1 MNTHV
6 QFLKRLIPAAAASLL
21 IAGCS
26 AALTKP
32 AGADDART
40 KLTKL
45 QSDPQLASLAPVAI
59 KEAEAAVV
67 AAEVPR
73 EDTDLARHLV
83 VMADRKV
90 EIASAQAQARLLEDQ
105 RNTLSE
111 QRETARLDS
120 RTREVDRARGDASA
134 ARSDASMA
142 RTEAGV
148 ARSQADAARMDTD
161 AARQQT
167 ADLQRQ
173 IIELNARETD
183 RGLVVTLGD
192 VLFATGKSDLKGG
205 VTNNLGKLAAFL
217 NKYQDR
223 TVTIE
228 GHTDDVGS
236 DNFNLGLS
244 ERRAVSVM
252 SYLIKQGVTP
262 SRLAASGMGETA
274 PVSGNDSATGRQ
286 QNRRVEVII
295 ANTVTSAR

>member
-1 MNTHV
+1 MNTHI
-6 QFLKRLIPAAAASLL
+6 QLFKRLIPAAAGFVFLA
-21 IAGCS
+21 ACS

-32 AGADDART
+32 DGADDART

-83 VMADRKV
+83 VIADRKV
-90 EIASAQAQARLLEDQ
+90 DIATAQAESKLLEDQ
-105 RNTLSE
+105 RKLLSE
-111 QRETARLDS
+111 QREAARLES
-120 RTREVDRARGDASA
+120 RTLEVDRARGDATV
-134 ARSDASMA
+134 A
-142 RTEAGV
+142 RTEAEI
-148 ARSQADAARMDTD
+148 ARSQAETARMDAL

-173 IIELNARETD
+173 ITELNARETD

-205 VTNNLGKLAAFL
+205 VTSNLGKLAAFL
-217 NKYQDR
+217 TKYPDR
-223 TVTIE
+223 TVLIE

-236 DNFNLGLS
+236 DDSNMSLS
-244 ERRAVSVM
+244 ERRARSVM
-252 SYLIKQGVTP
+252 TYLIEQGVAAN
-262 SRLAASGMGETA
+262 RLAASGMGESA
-274 PVSGNDSATGRQ
+274 PVSGNDTSTGRQ

-295 ANTVTSAR
+295 ANTVTSAS